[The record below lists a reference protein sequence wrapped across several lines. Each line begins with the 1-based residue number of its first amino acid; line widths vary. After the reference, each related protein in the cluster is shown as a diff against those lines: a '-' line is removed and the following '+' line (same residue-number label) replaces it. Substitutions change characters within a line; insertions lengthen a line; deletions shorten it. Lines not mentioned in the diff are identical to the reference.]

1 MLLNGKEKKNEGEK
15 KMQMIVTLVQLTLNL
30 GSLAIMIY
38 ALVRFLKKPQESIEE
53 RIKALE
59 VEVDAIKASIRQDD
73 KRFEYQF
80 DTNEVI
86 INSLLA
92 LIEFEIQYCLTENK
106 TPTKALS
113 DAKDKLNAFLSRR
126 Q

>member
-1 MLLNGKEKKNEGEK
+1 
-15 KMQMIVTLVQLTLNL
+15 MQMIVTLVQLTLNL

-59 VEVDAIKASIRQDD
+59 VEVDAIKTSIQQDD

-92 LIEFEIQYCLTENK
+92 LIEFEIEYCLTENK

-113 DAKDKLNAFLSRR
+113 DAKDKLNAFLSKRK
-126 Q
+126 

>member
-1 MLLNGKEKKNEGEK
+1 MF
-15 KMQMIVTLVQLTLNL
+15 ITLVQLTLNL
-30 GSLAIMIY
+30 GSLVIMLY
-38 ALVRFLKKPQESIEE
+38 ALMRFLKKPQESIEE

-59 VEVDAIKASIRQDD
+59 VEVDAIKATIKQDD

-92 LIEFEIQYCLTENK
+92 LIEFEIQYCITEDK
-106 TPTKALS
+106 KPTKALE
-113 DAKDKLNAFLSRR
+113 DAKEKLNAFLSRR
-126 Q
+126 K

>member
-15 KMQMIVTLVQLTLNL
+15 KMQMFVTLVQLTLNL

-126 Q
+126 K